1 MGLLRRASI
10 GALLLQLLPTV
21 LAQPPPQQPEPL
33 KTYLL
38 LDSRNVQSSG
48 GAELVLGPVRKHS
61 GGGAPVL
68 RETERWEMRFDNMQ
82 PNVYWDHNKSVWRAW
97 YSTMSECG
105 GNVTGPGIDPRLPP
119 DCQALPSNCSAASEP
134 DWHWRDIRR
143 AGAFAY
149 AESEDGIQWEKP
161 KLGLTEWPAG
171 SGDKAN
177 NILSSFGMGSTG
189 GAGTGQ
195 CSTYEKHP
203 SSFLTVSFFWWKPIT
218 YQDRLGTHMKEDE
231 RESGVSLYQ
240 GSYWTRPPRVSAR
253 TNRPEAAAAIG
264 P

>member
-1 MGLLRRASI
+1 MSQSCARTGINLSRPFSLSLSRSLTRHYC
-10 GALLLQLLPTV
+10 P
-21 LAQPPPQQPEPL
+21 LAPSNIQ
-33 KTYLL
+33 
-38 LDSRNVQSSG
+38 DAG
-48 GAELVLGPVRKHS
+48 GAQVVLGPVKKT
-61 GGGAPVL
+61 ADAL
-68 RETERWEMRFDNMQ
+68 ITELMPWEMRFDNMQ

-171 SGDKAN
+171 SGDKSN

-195 CSTYEKHP
+195 CSACEQHTSP
-203 SSFLTVSFFWWKPIT
+203 F
-218 YQDRLGTHMKEDE
+218 
-231 RESGVSLYQ
+231 
-240 GSYWTRPPRVSAR
+240 
-253 TNRPEAAAAIG
+253 
-264 P
+264 